1 MKSKLIIALVIF
13 GAVLSGLEPLAAQS
27 PTPPPLAGSWQF
39 TLTPAR
45 SNPPTTAP
53 TIYALATFTA
63 DGSTIEADSSEVAPI
78 SPAVTNGI
86 RATAG
91 HGIWQPAPAFGNL
104 YIQFINLVVNSNGSL
119 YARKTVTIGGAL
131 DSTGNNF
138 SGSYSYVLT
147 DPNGGV
153 LATGSGTA
161 AGQRIPHPA
170 LP

>member
-1 MKSKLIIALVIF
+1 MKSKLVIAFVIF
-13 GAVLSGLEPLAAQS
+13 GTVLSGLEPLAAQS

-39 TLTPAR
+39 TLTPAH

-53 TIYALATFTA
+53 TIYALATFTV
-63 DGSTIEADSSEVAPI
+63 DGSTIEADSSEEAPI
-78 SPAVTNGI
+78 SPAMTNGI
-86 RATAG
+86 RGTAG

-104 YIQFINLVVNSNGSL
+104 YIQFINLVVNPNGSL
-119 YARKTVTIGGAL
+119 YGRRTVTIGGAL

-138 SGSYSYVLT
+138 NGSYSYVLT
-147 DPNGGV
+147 DPSGGV

-161 AGQRIPHPA
+161 AGQRIPHPL

>member
-1 MKSKLIIALVIF
+1 MKSKLVIALVIL

-27 PTPPPLAGSWQF
+27 PTPAPLAGSWQL
-39 TLTPAR
+39 TLTPSR
-45 SNPPTTAP
+45 QNPPATAP
-53 TIYALATFTA
+53 TIYALATFTS
-63 DGSTIEADSSEVAPI
+63 DGSAIETDSSEVAPI
-78 SPAVTNGI
+78 SPAVMTGV

>member
-1 MKSKLIIALVIF
+1 MKSKLVIALVTF
-13 GAVLSGLEPLAAQS
+13 GLVLSGMERLAAQS
-27 PTPPPLAGSWQF
+27 STPPPLAGSWQL

-45 SNPPTTAP
+45 QNPPATAP
-53 TIYALATFTA
+53 TIYALATFTT
-63 DGSTIEADSSEVAPI
+63 DGSVIETDSSEVAPI
-78 SPAVTNGI
+78 SPAVTAI
-86 RATAG
+86 HATGG

-104 YIQFINLVVNSNGSL
+104 YIQFISLWVNQNGSL

-138 SGSYSYVLT
+138 SGSYSYVLA

-153 LATGSGTA
+153 LTTGSGMV
-161 AGQRIPHPA
+161 AGQRIPHPL